1 MESARIISL
10 PGQTGT
16 EPVRTAQENLVP
28 ENVRIILENPTRR
41 RLEEMLRRAE
51 DRGDLREAKRI
62 MAIFAAAEG
71 HLLHDIASVLNVNER
86 TVCRWFHTFLL
97 KGPDGLRSVKPPGRK
112 SGLTKSQKKELD
124 RIITEGPAAAGFS
137 AACWRSPMIQTLIYN
152 KFGVLYSA
160 NYISKLL
167 KNMGF
172 SWQKAKFVPDRRDEA
187 ERKKWLQRTWPEI
200 LKLADEKNACILF
213 GDECSFPQ
221 WGSLSYIR
229 AKKGQQPAVKT
240 SGNRKSYKVFG
251 LIDYFSG
258 RFFSKGHDGKLNS
271 GSYASFL
278 KEVMKK
284 VRKHIILVQDG
295 APYHKGRAMREFFEK
310 YSRRMTVYR
319 LPAYSPDYNPIE
331 KLWKKIKEK
340 EIHLHHFP
348 TFADLKKKVN
358 EALLNFGD
366 LKNEILSLFLF
377 YDRLPEKNGDPLTIN
392 PDIKINIKTA

>member
-1 MESARIISL
+1 M
-10 PGQTGT
+10 
-16 EPVRTAQENLVP
+16 
-28 ENVRIILENPTRR
+28 
-41 RLEEMLRRAE
+41 EEMLRRAE
-51 DRGDLREAKRI
+51 ERGDLREAKRI

-71 HLLHDIASVLNVNER
+71 RSLSDIASVLNVNER
-86 TVCRWFHTFLL
+86 TVCRRFLTFLL

-112 SGLTKSQKKELD
+112 SRLTKSRKKEPD
-124 RIITEGPAAAGFS
+124 RIITEGPAAAGFPG
-137 AACWRSPMIQTLIYN
+137 ACWRSPMIQKLIQE
-152 KFGVLYSA
+152 KFGVFYSA
-160 NYISKLL
+160 DYISRLL
-167 KNMGF
+167 KNTGF

-221 WGSLSYIR
+221 WGSLSYTW

-258 RFFSKGHDGKLNS
+258 RFFSKGHEGRLNS
-271 GSYASFL
+271 DSYASFL

-310 YSRRMTVYR
+310 HSRRLTVYR

-331 KLWKKIKEK
+331 KLRKK
-340 EIHLHHFP
+340 
-348 TFADLKKKVN
+348 
-358 EALLNFGD
+358 
-366 LKNEILSLFLF
+366 
-377 YDRLPEKNGDPLTIN
+377 
-392 PDIKINIKTA
+392 